1 MTTLKIYSNHSVLA
15 QELIVQVNNIHLI
28 LEEYDIDPQ
37 SPDFQELFETELLS
51 DIYEEECLNSS
62 HVYYELLD
70 EEEPI
75 LSFHDPRF

>member
-37 SPDFQELFETELLS
+37 SPDFKELFETELLS
-51 DIYEEECLNSS
+51 DILEEEGIDSS
-62 HVYYELLD
+62 NVHYEL
-70 EEEPI
+70 I
-75 LSFHDPRF
+75 

>member
-37 SPDFQELFETELLS
+37 SPDFRELFETELLS
-51 DIYEEECLNSS
+51 DILEEEGIDSS
-62 HVYYELLD
+62 NVHYEL
-70 EEEPI
+70 I
-75 LSFHDPRF
+75 

>member
-37 SPDFQELFETELLS
+37 SPNFQELFENELLN
-51 DIYEEECLNSS
+51 DIFEEEGIDSS
-62 HVYYELLD
+62 DVHYEL
-70 EEEPI
+70 I
-75 LSFHDPRF
+75 

>member
-51 DIYEEECLNSS
+51 DIFEKEGIDSS
-62 HVYYELLD
+62 TVHYEL
-70 EEEPI
+70 I
-75 LSFHDPRF
+75 